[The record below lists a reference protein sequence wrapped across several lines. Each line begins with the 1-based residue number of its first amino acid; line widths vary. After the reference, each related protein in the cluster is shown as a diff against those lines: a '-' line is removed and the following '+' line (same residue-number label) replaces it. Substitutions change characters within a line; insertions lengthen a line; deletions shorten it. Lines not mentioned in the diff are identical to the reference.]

1 MEYQIEVDVT
11 VTRRYAVEADSP
23 GHAMTL
29 YRAGDAQLDDGEL
42 LENYWEEQE
51 QTATV
56 VSVTVGDTSLDVPA
70 CAHQGERCDGAEF
83 CCRCNRQIFS
93 GYKYGDDRY
102 CEAHHPE
109 VPTMTPE
116 EFDRQDDI
124 YWTQWELEDIQC
136 ECPQDC
142 QCRPTPESLQ
152 ALYDADRAE

>member
-1 MEYQIEVDVT
+1 MEYNIEVDVI
-11 VTRRYAVEADSP
+11 VTRRYTVEADSP

-29 YRAGDAQLDDGEL
+29 YRSGDAEMDDGEL
-42 LENYWEEQE
+42 FEANWDEDER
-51 QTATV
+51 TARV
-56 VSVTVGDTSLDVPA
+56 IDVPA

-93 GYKYGDDRY
+93 GYKFGDDRY

-136 ECPQDC
+136 DCPQDC
-142 QCRPTPESLQ
+142 QCRPTPASLQ